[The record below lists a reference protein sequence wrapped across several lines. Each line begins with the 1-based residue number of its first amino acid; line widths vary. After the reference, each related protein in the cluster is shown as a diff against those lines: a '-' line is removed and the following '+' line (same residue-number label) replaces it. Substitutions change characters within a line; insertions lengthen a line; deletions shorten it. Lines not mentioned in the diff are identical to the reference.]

1 MFALA
6 QMLRL
11 GICGVQRDSTA
22 AAKQCVARLPHC
34 AVASN
39 TVRRYAGAAQ
49 QQHAAAC
56 SNLGAMLEHGLGVAQ
71 DLQEALRMYDR
82 AAALGNS
89 VARDNSATLQR
100 KMQDPQSTFPKA
112 APVASSS
119 AASAA
124 VLVPAEGKYAPTEDE
139 AFLLR

>member
-1 MFALA
+1 
-6 QMLRL
+6 
-11 GICGVQRDSTA
+11 
-22 AAKQCVARLPHC
+22 
-34 AVASN
+34 
-39 TVRRYAGAAQ
+39 
-49 QQHAAAC
+49 
-56 SNLGAMLEHGLGVAQ
+56 MLEHGLGVAQ

-124 VLVPAEGKYAPTEDE
+124 VPVPAEGKYTPTEDE